1 MGRRPFAVAFAFLS
15 LLAFSFAP
23 PARAGDEVP
32 PEDESGFGYSNE
44 DVAIADAGLTD
55 GYKVATGAEADA
67 LVKST
72 KESLTA
78 FVKEKGAGEV
88 LDGVTARV
96 VTCPEGGQVVLGLV
110 DLNSRSEPLEKAL
123 AEAAAAKGWT
133 VRAVGTPKNWIVAS
147 GPEAPRAKVVAA
159 QVAFAAQMLA
169 TKSSSAIEDAN
180 GPLAGAMARIAYRI
194 DPKNA
199 RANLITGSFMQAQA
213 AQAEDKAMMD
223 DAIARFRAALAKD
236 ATGTLTPR
244 EATSARGEL
253 AGSLLQKS
261 GPSTEARDLL
271 KEALKSLDAVP
282 RDVGIGYRYNLAC
295 AHARLKELDEA
306 FPPLEKALADN
317 KEKPIQ
323 GISHWRKDPDFEP
336 LKGDPRW
343 AKLLET
349 YPDDSGHPS
358 GG

>member
-72 KESLTA
+72 K
-78 FVKEKGAGEV
+78 GEP
-88 LDGVTARV
+88 DRV
-96 VTCPEGGQVVLGLV
+96 RQGEGGRRGPRRRDRARGDVPRGRAGGARARR
-110 DLNSRSEPLEKAL
+110 LNSRSEPSRL

-133 VRAVGTPKNWIVAS
+133 V
-147 GPEAPRAKVVAA
+147 GPSARRRTGSSRPAPRRRARRWSRRSRVRGADV
-159 QVAFAAQMLA
+159 A

-253 AGSLLQKS
+253 GGALLNKG
-261 GPSTEARDLL
+261 GPSAEARDLL
-271 KEALKSLDAVP
+271 KEAVKSLDAVP

-349 YPDDSGHPS
+349 YPDSGHPT
-358 GG
+358 GD